1 MPMICQMACWW
12 SSPERDESFL
22 QFRERSVRDG
32 AWLTYVVALVVGGD
46 AVATWD
52 RPHRTA
58 ILALLG
64 IAVFGGYVITHLP
77 APAIMRSR
85 WREPFFLVWT
95 AADVAMIALVVT
107 SDGGDWSPLRATFF
121 LPLFFAALSY
131 PPRSVVATGA
141 LSLVGYLFAA
151 GIGGHATGETLAAF
165 CALLSPSTVMGVSQ
179 AVNRERQRGELQ
191 TLSRS
196 DPLTG
201 ALNRRGF
208 TERFEAEL
216 SDHVRHDGRPLGL
229 IVIDLDDFKR
239 VNDTRG
245 HAAGDDLLCEV
256 ANTLAGDLR
265 PSDVL
270 GRLGG
275 DEFAVLLPEAGPG
288 ELRAAAARLE
298 QRLGT
303 VAAASIGLAALP
315 VDGLTAEDLHRAAD
329 ADLYRAKQR
338 RVERE
343 APRVVA
349 LGAKPGSLLPSGG

>member
-1 MPMICQMACWW
+1 MILQMARWW
-12 SSPERDESFL
+12 RSPEPDQSFL
-22 QFRERSVRDG
+22 QFRERAVRDG
-32 AWLTYVVALVVGGD
+32 AWLTYVVAIVVAGY

-58 ILALLG
+58 ILSLL
-64 IAVFGGYVITHLP
+64 AVASFSGYLMAHLP
-77 APAIMRSR
+77 AAAIMRSR

-95 AADVAMIALVVT
+95 TLDVALIALVVG

-121 LPLFFAALSY
+121 LPLFFASLSY
-131 PPRSVVATGA
+131 PPRSVLATGA
-141 LSLVGYLFAA
+141 LSVAGYICAA
-151 GIGGHATGETLAAF
+151 VLGGHVTGETLSVFAAIL
-165 CALLSPSTVMGVSQ
+165 ATATVMGVSQ

-208 TERFEAEL
+208 TERFEAQL

-256 ANTLAGDLR
+256 ADTLAGDLR

-288 ELRAAAARLE
+288 ELRAAAERLE
-298 QRLGT
+298 QRLGA

-329 ADLYRAKQR
+329 ADLYRAKQQ
-338 RVERE
+338 RVERD
-343 APRVVA
+343 APRVLA
-349 LGAKPGSLLPSGG
+349 

>member
-1 MPMICQMACWW
+1 MFLQMAHWW
-12 SSPERDESFL
+12 TTPEPDGSFL
-22 QFRERSVRDG
+22 QFRERSLRDG
-32 AWLTYVVALVVGGD
+32 AWLTYVVALVVAGYALASWG
-46 AVATWD
+46 
-52 RPHRTA
+52 RPHRDA

-64 IAVFGGYVITHLP
+64 IAVFGGYLMSRLP
-77 APAIMRSR
+77 APAIVRSR
-85 WREPFFLVWT
+85 WREPFFLAWT
-95 AADVAMIALVVT
+95 AADFVLIALVVA

-131 PPRSVVATGA
+131 PPRSVVATGGLAVLAYVGAA
-141 LSLVGYLFAA
+141 LL
-151 GIGGHATGETLAAF
+151 GGHATGETIGVFSAILCTAA
-165 CALLSPSTVMGVSQ
+165 VMGVSQ
-179 AVNRERQRGELQ
+179 AVNRERQRGELAA
-191 TLSRS
+191 LSRS

-256 ANTLAGDLR
+256 ANTLAADLR

-275 DEFAVLLPEAGPG
+275 DEFAVRLPEAGPG
-288 ELRAAAARLE
+288 ELRAAAERLE
-298 QRLGT
+298 QRLGGI
-303 VAAASIGLAALP
+303 AAASIGLAALP
-315 VDGLTAEDLHRAAD
+315 VDGLTADDLQRAAD
-329 ADLYRAKQR
+329 ADLYRTKQR
-338 RVERE
+338 RAERI
-343 APRVVA
+343 RVTV
-349 LGAKPGSLLPSGG
+349 

>member
-1 MPMICQMACWW
+1 MARWW
-12 SSPERDESFL
+12 STPEPDESFL
-22 QFRERSVRDG
+22 QFRERSLRDG
-32 AWLTYVVALVVGGD
+32 AWLTYVVALVVAGY
-46 AVATWD
+46 AVATWE

-64 IAVFGGYVITHLP
+64 VAVFAGYVLSRLP
-77 APAIMRSR
+77 APALMRSR
-85 WREPFFLVWT
+85 WREPFFLAWT
-95 AADVAMIALVVT
+95 TADLALIALVVA

-131 PPRSVVATGA
+131 PPRSVVATGVLSVLCYVGAA
-141 LSLVGYLFAA
+141 LL
-151 GIGGHATGETLAAF
+151 GGHATGE
-165 CALLSPSTVMGVSQ
+165 ALLVFSALLGTAAVMGVSQ
-179 AVNRERQRGELQ
+179 AVNRERQRSELA

-245 HAAGDDLLCEV
+245 HAAGDDVLISV
-256 ANTLAGDLR
+256 AETLGADLR

-298 QRLGT
+298 QRLGD
-303 VAAASIGLAALP
+303 VARASIGLAALP

-329 ADLYRAKQR
+329 ADLYRTKQR
-338 RVERE
+338 RAEH
-343 APRVVA
+343 APEGVTV
-349 LGAKPGSLLPSGG
+349 

>member
-1 MPMICQMACWW
+1 MFLQMARWW
-12 SSPERDESFL
+12 TTPEVDQSFL

-32 AWLTYVVALVVGGD
+32 AWLTYVVAVVVAGY

-52 RPHRTA
+52 RPHRA
-58 ILALLG
+58 NILVLLG
-64 IAVFGGYVITHLP
+64 VAVFGAYVLSRMP
-77 APAIMRSR
+77 APAIVRSR
-85 WREPFFLVWT
+85 WREPFFLAWT
-95 AADVAMIALVVT
+95 TADVALIALVVG

-121 LPLFFAALSY
+121 LPLIFAALSY
-131 PPRSVVATGA
+131 PPRSVAATGVLSVLGYVGAA
-141 LSLVGYLFAA
+141 L
-151 GIGGHATGETLAAF
+151 IGGHATGETIGVF
-165 CALLSPSTVMGVSQ
+165 SALLTTAMVMGVSQ

-191 TLSRS
+191 TLSRA

-201 ALNRRGF
+201 TLNRRGF
-208 TERFEAEL
+208 TERFAAEL

-245 HAAGDDLLCEV
+245 HAAGDDLLCAV
-256 ANTLAGDLR
+256 AAALASDLR

-298 QRLGT
+298 QRLGA
-303 VAAASIGLAALP
+303 VAAASIGTAALP
-315 VDGLTAEDLHRAAD
+315 VDGLCAEDLQRAAD
-329 ADLYRAKQR
+329 ADLYRAKTR
-338 RVERE
+338 RAERL
-343 APRVVA
+343 AARA
-349 LGAKPGSLLPSGG
+349 FA

>member
-1 MPMICQMACWW
+1 MFLQMARWW
-12 SSPERDESFL
+12 VTPEPDASFL

-32 AWLTYVVALVVGGD
+32 AWLTYVVAAVV
-46 AVATWD
+46 ASYAAATWE
-52 RPHRTA
+52 RPHRSA
-58 ILALLG
+58 ILVLLA
-64 IAVFGGYVITHLP
+64 IAIFGGYLTSRLP
-77 APAIMRSR
+77 AAAIMRSR
-85 WREPFFLVWT
+85 WREPFFLAWT
-95 AADVAMIALVVT
+95 VADLVLVAAVVG
-107 SDGGDWSPLRATFF
+107 SDGGDWSPLRAIFF

-131 PPRSVVATGA
+131 PPCSVAATGVLSVLAYLAAA
-141 LSLVGYLFAA
+141 LL
-151 GIGGHATGETLAAF
+151 GGHATAETLAVF
-165 CALLSPSTVMGVSQ
+165 SALLSTAAVMGVSQ

-191 TLSRS
+191 SLSRS

-229 IVIDLDDFKR
+229 IVVDLDDFKV

-256 ANTLAGDLR
+256 AATLAADLR

-298 QRLGT
+298 QRLGR

-315 VDGLTAEDLHRAAD
+315 VDGLCAEDLHRAAD

-349 LGAKPGSLLPSGG
+349 

>member
-1 MPMICQMACWW
+1 MPMFLQMARWW
-12 SSPERDESFL
+12 ATPEPDESFL
-22 QFRERSVRDG
+22 QFRERSLRDG
-32 AWLTYVVALVVGGD
+32 AWLTYVVALVVAGYCF
-46 AVATWD
+46 ASWD
-52 RPHRTA
+52 DKPHRA
-58 ILALLG
+58 QILALLG
-64 IAVFGGYVITHLP
+64 IAVFGGYVISRLP
-77 APAIMRSR
+77 ASALVRSR
-85 WREPFFLVWT
+85 WREPFFLAWT
-95 AADVAMIALVVT
+95 ALDFGLIALVVA

-131 PPRSVVATGA
+131 PPRSVAATGVLA
-141 LSLVGYLFAA
+141 GLAYVSASLL
-151 GIGGHATGETLAAF
+151 GGHGTGGALGVFSAILATAA
-165 CALLSPSTVMGVSQ
+165 VMGVSQ
-179 AVNRERQRGELQ
+179 AVNRERQRGELA

-229 IVIDLDDFKR
+229 IVIDLDDFKS

-245 HAAGDDLLCEV
+245 HAAGDDLLCEL
-256 ANTLAGDLR
+256 ARTLAADLR

-288 ELRAAAARLE
+288 ELRAAAERLG
-298 QRLGT
+298 QRLGA

-315 VDGLTAEDLHRAAD
+315 VDGLTADELQRAAD
-329 ADLYRAKQR
+329 ADLYRTKR
-338 RVERE
+338 RRAER
-343 APRVVA
+343 VA
-349 LGAKPGSLLPSGG
+349 AAVTA

>member
-1 MPMICQMACWW
+1 MFLQMARWW
-12 SSPERDESFL
+12 TTPEPDKSFL
-22 QFRERSVRDG
+22 QFRERAVRDG
-32 AWLTYVVALVVGGD
+32 ARLTYVVALVMGGY
-46 AVATWD
+46 AAASWD
-52 RPHRTA
+52 RPQRSA

-64 IAVFGGYVITHLP
+64 IAIFGGYVMAHLP
-77 APAIMRSR
+77 VPALMRSR
-85 WREPFFLVWT
+85 WREPFFLAWT
-95 AADVAMIALVVT
+95 TADVALIALVVA

-121 LPLFFAALSY
+121 LPLIFAALSY
-131 PPRSVVATGA
+131 PPGSVAATGA
-141 LSLVGYLFAA
+141 LSLLGYIVAA
-151 GIGGHATGETLAAF
+151 LLGGHATGEAVAVF
-165 CALLSPSTVMGVSQ
+165 SALLSTATVMGVSQ

-201 ALNRRGF
+201 TLNRRGF
-208 TERFEAEL
+208 TERFVAAL

-239 VNDTRG
+239 VNDTHG
-245 HAAGDDLLCEV
+245 HGAGDDLLCEV
-256 ANTLAGDLR
+256 ARTLAADLR

-275 DEFAVLLPEAGPG
+275 DEFALLLPEAGPG

-315 VDGLTAEDLHRAAD
+315 VDGLSAEDLHRAAD
-329 ADLYRAKQR
+329 ADLYRAKTR
-338 RVERE
+338 R
-343 APRVVA
+343 AGRVAAVA
-349 LGAKPGSLLPSGG
+349 

>member
-1 MPMICQMACWW
+1 MISQMARWW
-12 SSPERDESFL
+12 STPEPDQSFL
-22 QFRERSVRDG
+22 HFRERSVRDG
-32 AWLTYVVALVVGGD
+32 TWLTYVVALVVGGY
-46 AVATWD
+46 ALATWD
-52 RPHRTA
+52 RPHRAA
-58 ILALLG
+58 ILGLLG
-64 IAVFGGYVITHLP
+64 IAMFGGYLMAHLP
-77 APAIMRSR
+77 AAAIMRSR
-85 WREPFFLVWT
+85 WREPFFLAWT
-95 AADVAMIALVVT
+95 TIDVVLIALVVA
-107 SDGGDWSPLRATFF
+107 SDGGDWSTLRATFF
-121 LPLFFAALSY
+121 LPLFFASLSY

-141 LSLVGYLFAA
+141 LSVAGYLLAA
-151 GIGGHATGETLAAF
+151 ALGGHATGEALAVFSAIL
-165 CALLSPSTVMGVSQ
+165 ATTAVMGVSQ

-245 HAAGDDLLCEV
+245 HAAGDELLCDV
-256 ANTLAGDLR
+256 ATTLAGDLR

-288 ELRAAAARLE
+288 ELRAAAERLE
-298 QRLGT
+298 QRLGS

-343 APRVVA
+343 APRVLV

>member
-1 MPMICQMACWW
+1 MPMFPQMARWW
-12 SSPERDESFL
+12 STPEPDESFL
-22 QFRERSVRDG
+22 QFRERTLRDG
-32 AWLTYVVALVVGGD
+32 AWLTYVVALVVAGY
-46 AVATWD
+46 ALATWE
-52 RPHRTA
+52 RPHRDA
-58 ILALLG
+58 ILFLLG
-64 IAVFGGYVITHLP
+64 VAVFAGYALSRLP
-77 APAIMRSR
+77 APALMRSR
-85 WREPFFLVWT
+85 WREPFFLAWT
-95 AADVAMIALVVT
+95 TADLVLIALVVA

-121 LPLFFAALSY
+121 LPLFFGALSY
-131 PPRSVVATGA
+131 PPRSVVATGVLSVLAYVGAA
-141 LSLVGYLFAA
+141 LL
-151 GIGGHATGETLAAF
+151 GGHATGE
-165 CALLSPSTVMGVSQ
+165 ALLVFSALLGTAAVMGVSQ
-179 AVNRERQRGELQ
+179 AVNRERQRGELA

-229 IVIDLDDFKR
+229 IVIDLDDFKII
-239 VNDTRG
+239 NDTRG
-245 HAAGDDLLCEV
+245 HAAGDDVLISV
-256 ANTLAGDLR
+256 AETLGADLR

-298 QRLGT
+298 QRLGD
-303 VAAASIGLAALP
+303 VARASIGLAALP

-338 RVERE
+338 RAERDAE
-343 APRVVA
+343 GVTV
-349 LGAKPGSLLPSGG
+349 

>member
-1 MPMICQMACWW
+1 MPMICQMARWW
-12 SSPERDESFL
+12 SSPEPDESFL

-32 AWLTYVVALVVGGD
+32 AWLTYVVAVVVAGY

-52 RPHRTA
+52 RPHRSA
-58 ILALLG
+58 ILGLLVV
-64 IAVFGGYVITHLP
+64 AVFGGYVISHLP
-77 APAIMRSR
+77 AAAIMRSR

-95 AADVAMIALVVT
+95 AADVALIALVVA
-107 SDGGDWSPLRATFF
+107 SDRGDWSTLRATFF
-121 LPLFFAALSY
+121 LPLFFAALS
-131 PPRSVVATGA
+131 VAGYAGA
-141 LSLVGYLFAA
+141 ALL
-151 GIGGHATGETLAAF
+151 GGHATAETLLVFA
-165 CALLSPSTVMGVSQ
+165 ALLSTATVMGVSQ
-179 AVNRERQRGELQ
+179 AVNRERQRRELQ

-208 TERFEAEL
+208 TERFAAEL
-216 SDHVRHDGRPLGL
+216 CDHVRHDGRPLGL

-245 HAAGDDLLCEV
+245 HAAGDDLLCAV
-256 ANTLAGDLR
+256 ARTLAGDLR

-288 ELRAAAARLE
+288 ELRAAAERLE
-298 QRLGT
+298 QRLGN

-315 VDGLTAEDLHRAAD
+315 FDGLTAEDLHRAAD

-349 LGAKPGSLLPSGG
+349 

>member
-1 MPMICQMACWW
+1 M
-12 SSPERDESFL
+12 
-22 QFRERSVRDG
+22 
-32 AWLTYVVALVVGGD
+32 
-46 AVATWD
+46 
-52 RPHRTA
+52 
-58 ILALLG
+58 LLG
-64 IAVFGGYVITHLP
+64 VAVFGGYVISRLP
-77 APAIMRSR
+77 AAAIIRSR

-95 AADVAMIALVVT
+95 AADVALIALVVA
-107 SDGGDWSPLRATFF
+107 SDRGDWSPLRATFF

-131 PPRSVVATGA
+131 PPRSVVVTGA
-141 LSLVGYLFAA
+141 LSVPATPAPPSSA
-151 GIGGHATGETLAAF
+151 GTRPPRRSSSSPPSSHRDRDGRLAGRQPRAPARRARD
-165 CALLSPSTVMGVSQ
+165 ALAL
-179 AVNRERQRGELQ
+179 
-191 TLSRS
+191 

-229 IVIDLDDFKR
+229 IVIDLDDFKP

-245 HAAGDDLLCEV
+245 HAAGDDLLCDV
-256 ANTLAGDLR
+256 ARTLAADLR

-315 VDGLTAEDLHRAAD
+315 VDGLTADELHRAAD
-329 ADLYRAKQR
+329 ADLYRTKQR
-338 RVERE
+338 RVERIG
-343 APRVVA
+343 A
-349 LGAKPGSLLPSGG
+349 LA

>member
-1 MPMICQMACWW
+1 MFLQMARCWTT
-12 SSPERDESFL
+12 PEPDESFL
-22 QFRERSVRDG
+22 QFRERAVRDG
-32 AWLTYVVALVVGGD
+32 ARLTYVVALVVGGY
-46 AVATWD
+46 AAASWD
-52 RPHRTA
+52 RPHRSA

-64 IAVFGGYVITHLP
+64 IAIFGGYVMAHLP
-77 APAIMRSR
+77 VPALMRSR
-85 WREPFFLVWT
+85 WREPFFLAWT
-95 AADVAMIALVVT
+95 TADVALIALVVA

-121 LPLFFAALSY
+121 LPLIFAALSY
-131 PPRSVVATGA
+131 PPGSVAATGA
-141 LSLVGYLFAA
+141 LSVLGYTAA
-151 GIGGHATGETLAAF
+151 ALLGGHATGEAVAVF
-165 CALLSPSTVMGVSQ
+165 SALLSTATVMGVSQ

-201 ALNRRGF
+201 TLNRRGF
-208 TERFEAEL
+208 TERFVAEL

-239 VNDTRG
+239 VNDTHG
-245 HAAGDDLLCEV
+245 HGAGDDLLCEV
-256 ANTLAGDLR
+256 ARTLAADLR

-275 DEFAVLLPEAGPG
+275 DEFALLLPEAGPG

-315 VDGLTAEDLHRAAD
+315 VDGLSAEDLHRAAD
-329 ADLYRAKQR
+329 ADLYRAKTR
-338 RVERE
+338 R
-343 APRVVA
+343 AARVAAVA
-349 LGAKPGSLLPSGG
+349 